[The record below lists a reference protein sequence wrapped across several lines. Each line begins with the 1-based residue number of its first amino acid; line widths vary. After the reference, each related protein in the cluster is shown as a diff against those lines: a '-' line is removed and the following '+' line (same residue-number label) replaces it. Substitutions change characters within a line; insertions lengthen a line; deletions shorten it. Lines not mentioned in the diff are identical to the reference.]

1 MSNIESNTE
10 HTPESKSNSL
20 LCNIY
25 LEEFVEIYKIALTE
39 ECPDCGIRGTRHNRT
54 PISGST
60 GITSNSGSL
69 SKQVLNPASAAFI
82 KLSNQF
88 PQFDKNSD
96 TRTFIK
102 RLELILDVNLGDTIK
117 KNDWPRAFIYC
128 VKENSSAEWIKSNI
142 IDKNLSWE
150 DSKKIFVSHF
160 QRAEYNSLII
170 KKFKS
175 CKQLPHESVQ
185 SYSDRYVDICSELDR
200 SDNDQLVLEHYLD
213 GLHSDIHRKFENFL
227 AMKRVEQDDVSILY

>member
-1 MSNIESNTE
+1 MSNIENNTE
-10 HTPESKSNSL
+10 HTSESKSNSL

-25 LEEFVEIYKIALTE
+25 LEEFADVYKIALTE
-39 ECPDCGIRGTRHNRT
+39 QCPDCGIRGTHNRT

-102 RLELILDVNLGDTIK
+102 RLELILDVI
-117 KNDWPRAFIYC
+117 
-128 VKENSSAEWIKSNI
+128 
-142 IDKNLSWE
+142 
-150 DSKKIFVSHF
+150 
-160 QRAEYNSLII
+160 
-170 KKFKS
+170 
-175 CKQLPHESVQ
+175 
-185 SYSDRYVDICSELDR
+185 
-200 SDNDQLVLEHYLD
+200 
-213 GLHSDIHRKFENFL
+213 
-227 AMKRVEQDDVSILY
+227 